1 MMQEFLLAQDAN
13 TVALKK
19 STNCVALV
27 VKVLDA
33 LTSDT
38 DMLRS
43 ASPSTIGL
51 LEKNMAFI
59 VEVMQGPCT
68 KVQNYVVDDTP
79 IVVYA
84 KRIIALVHKQFTR
97 AGFGET
103 GTRFTLIKTLIT
115 SIKVITSLME
125 GRGGDDDQRV
135 YGEVMESMNVSLF
148 KTHAKT
154 VFEWKNYIEKGIKD
168 KEQKQNGIQCLEVV
182 CSKVYD
188 CVCSSDGVQKSK
200 PAEPKLKPWVEAM
213 NLNQLEQMLNLVKE
227 SAAELYTVYMQLGS
241 INKSFLNEVTNT
253 AGNPKFHEAY
263 TFIDQSIKSI
273 EFIWSGP
280 RAPPGTQGRVDK
292 LYFQLPPS
300 SKALT
305 TASKTKLFE
314 EVNMDTDEDKKRDFL
329 IRAKDLVAE
338 MQHLD
343 EVSKDPA
350 FRFIQQ
356 NIGEIRS
363 FSFSISV
370 ALNVLLALS
379 VSGGGNSGF
388 DNRFA
393 EGYDYDNVHI
403 RMGAP
408 RLLFYI
414 LCGLV
419 TIGYMLCFIYQ
430 MMIRAPLIRAN
441 YLRKRNQKAAMDDDD
456 DDDVSTAQS
465 NQQMLPLTGAGA
477 NTSAEEAAGGG
488 SESSSAGD
496 DEIKDYT
503 NNPISPTQ
511 GGEDKKEVDALAQ
524 AKSQMDATQKAAKE
538 KMEDTKKAAEKA
550 AAEARKHMNRGLA
563 ALAGDP
569 RIRRYVWKLFKTT
582 IPFFR
587 AVAGLLVLV
596 LIISFTPSRPAN
608 SPAEWG
614 WIILAVFLGTI
625 NVFFPTMMAFIN
637 ELKHFPGEPL
647 VYTLWV
653 KSCEEFGAGF
663 TALTELENFVPF
675 VMMYFAIHGMFR
687 FYMCSLLL
695 LDVIF
700 LNERLKNVIRAVT
713 YTATDLAVTFI
724 LMAFVVFIFT
734 SFGMYEFGEMI
745 WYESDEF
752 QAVQMDDEGDFN
764 KGVIHSRDDDGAAF
778 SLCPNL
784 AVCFLEF
791 FDSGLRS
798 GDIVDAAFDDL
809 TYRDNIMGYF
819 GRIVFGLSFFLVIG
833 VILFDIVTGIIIDK
847 FGELREQTATRLE
860 KIKNSTFIADIERS
874 TCDENGL
881 DFDDINA
888 HDQDMWNYVY
898 LMAYL
903 EFKDE
908 DEYTGAESMIAEA
921 IEKWDIS
928 WMPQKMCWAMQLKK
942 ISAELEDSDDL
953 ISQAKED
960 IISDSD
966 SKLGDLKGTNLV
978 ALLNEK
984 FEELLDKMKKTGNGC
999 H

>member
-1 MMQEFLLAQDAN
+1 
-13 TVALKK
+13 
-19 STNCVALV
+19 
-27 VKVLDA
+27 
-33 LTSDT
+33 
-38 DMLRS
+38 
-43 ASPSTIGL
+43 
-51 LEKNMAFI
+51 
-59 VEVMQGPCT
+59 
-68 KVQNYVVDDTP
+68 
-79 IVVYA
+79 
-84 KRIIALVHKQFTR
+84 
-97 AGFGET
+97 
-103 GTRFTLIKTLIT
+103 
-115 SIKVITSLME
+115 
-125 GRGGDDDQRV
+125 
-135 YGEVMESMNVSLF
+135 
-148 KTHAKT
+148 
-154 VFEWKNYIEKGIKD
+154 
-168 KEQKQNGIQCLEVV
+168 
-182 CSKVYD
+182 
-188 CVCSSDGVQKSK
+188 
-200 PAEPKLKPWVEAM
+200 
-213 NLNQLEQMLNLVKE
+213 
-227 SAAELYTVYMQLGS
+227 
-241 INKSFLNEVTNT
+241 
-253 AGNPKFHEAY
+253 
-263 TFIDQSIKSI
+263 
-273 EFIWSGP
+273 
-280 RAPPGTQGRVDK
+280 
-292 LYFQLPPS
+292 
-300 SKALT
+300 
-305 TASKTKLFE
+305 
-314 EVNMDTDEDKKRDFL
+314 
-329 IRAKDLVAE
+329 
-338 MQHLD
+338 
-343 EVSKDPA
+343 
-350 FRFIQQ
+350 
-356 NIGEIRS
+356 
-363 FSFSISV
+363 
-370 ALNVLLALS
+370 
-379 VSGGGNSGF
+379 
-388 DNRFA
+388 
-393 EGYDYDNVHI
+393 
-403 RMGAP
+403 
-408 RLLFYI
+408 
-414 LCGLV
+414 
-419 TIGYMLCFIYQ
+419 
-430 MMIRAPLIRAN
+430 
-441 YLRKRNQKAAMDDDD
+441 
-456 DDDVSTAQS
+456 
-465 NQQMLPLTGAGA
+465 
-477 NTSAEEAAGGG
+477 
-488 SESSSAGD
+488 
-496 DEIKDYT
+496 
-503 NNPISPTQ
+503 
-511 GGEDKKEVDALAQ
+511 
-524 AKSQMDATQKAAKE
+524 
-538 KMEDTKKAAEKA
+538 
-550 AAEARKHMNRGLA
+550 MNRGLA

-984 FEELLDKMKKTGNGC
+984 FEELLDKMKKLETDVTKLQLSSVARESTLSKKL
-999 H
+999 